1 MSDAYSERTLDHF
14 NNPRN
19 VGRLPDAS
27 VVGHA
32 ENPAS
37 GASLDLFLGLLGKGA
52 VIERASFRAHGCAA
66 TIAAGSVAT
75 ELIIGRMLT
84 DTPVLTREDLVEA
97 LDGLPPARKHA
108 YRLVKD
114 AIQSASEQYSATIA
128 ESA

>member
-1 MSDAYSERTLDHF
+1 MSDVYSKTTLGHF

-19 VGRLPDAS
+19 VGTLSDAS

-37 GASLDLFLGLLGKGA
+37 GASIDLYLGLSKGA
-52 VIERASFRAHGCAA
+52 IIERASFRAHGCAA
-66 TIAAGSVAT
+66 TIAAGSVTT
-75 ELIIGRMLT
+75 ELIIGRKLT
-84 DTPVLTREDLVEA
+84 ATPVLAREDLVEA

-108 YRLVKD
+108 YRLVTD
-114 AIQSASEQYSATIA
+114 AIQSASDQYFLSIT

>member
-19 VGRLPDAS
+19 VGTLPDAS

-37 GASLDLFLGLLGKGA
+37 GASLDLHLELVKGA

>member
-1 MSDAYSERTLDHF
+1 MPDAYSERTLDHF

-19 VGRLPDAS
+19 VGTLSDAS

-32 ENPAS
+32 ENPVS
-37 GASLDLFLGLLGKGA
+37 GALIDLYLGLSKA
-52 VIERASFRAHGCAA
+52 AIIERASFRAQGCAA

-75 ELIIGRMLT
+75 ELIIGRRLT
-84 DTPVLTREDLVEA
+84 ATPVLTREDLVDA

-108 YRLVKD
+108 YRLVTD
-114 AIQSASEQYSATIA
+114 AIQSASDQYSLSIA

>member
-19 VGRLPDAS
+19 VGTLSDAS

-37 GASLDLFLGLLGKGA
+37 GTSIELHLGLSKGA
-52 VIERASFRAHGCAA
+52 IIERASFRAHGCAA

-75 ELIIGRMLT
+75 ELIIGRRLT
-84 DTPVLTREDLVEA
+84 ATPVLTREDLVDA
-97 LDGLPPARKHA
+97 LDGLPPARRHA
-108 YRLVKD
+108 YRLVTD
-114 AIQSASEQYSATIA
+114 AIQSASDQYSSSIA